1 MVCLLLLALL
11 RGKSCPF
18 GIQVYLV
25 DRCICSSSA
34 AEEAPT
40 VARDKFGNQKA
51 ISSDMYF
58 GRGSYDPVTTAEAQ
72 NRLQNFSGATSISS
86 SQYFGR
92 EEEEEMG
99 GLGGGGVDGG
109 MLGDGTLSGL
119 ETAARDAMQ
128 RVLANPDVQNAAE
141 SIRAGAMKVRS
152 AHFIHI
158 HMLIASCA
166 CSFQTTWLRCPSVD
180 RTSLLFDFVYS
191 IWVMAMH
198 RLSQDFS
205 ICETNSRH

>member
-1 MVCLLLLALL
+1 
-11 RGKSCPF
+11 
-18 GIQVYLV
+18 
-25 DRCICSSSA
+25 
-34 AEEAPT
+34 
-40 VARDKFGNQKA
+40 
-51 ISSDMYF
+51 MYF
-58 GRGSYDPVTTAEAQ
+58 GRGSYDPVATAEAQ

-141 SIRAGAMKVRS
+141 SIRAGAMKVRVS
-152 AHFIHI
+152 RFAHIYI
-158 HMLIASCA
+158 LIVSSIA
-166 CSFQTTWLRCPSVD
+166 FR
-180 RTSLLFDFVYS
+180 LLGSDVRALIEHHYF
-191 IWVMAMH
+191 
-198 RLSQDFS
+198 
-205 ICETNSRH
+205 